1 MASVEV
7 FQFAQFT
14 NLTPPMPPIL
24 RFSPQTIMPDTP
36 DQLYCDISV
45 QNGRIV
51 LPYLDNKRGP
61 IYNGK
66 QVIIVLQLPL
76 VIGPNQLAIEI
87 WGQYGNIT
95 GGATLIA
102 PGETMSVTAFWDES
116 AMVGQWLLNKL
127 A

>member
-45 QNGRIV
+45 QNGQIV
-51 LPYLDNKRGP
+51 LPYLDATRGP

-66 QVIIVLQLPL
+66 EVVIVIQKAGFQLTITLWNP
-76 VIGPNQLAIEI
+76 V
-87 WGQYGNIT
+87 GNILP
-95 GGATLIA
+95 GGATMIA
-102 PGETMSVTAFWDES
+102 LGETVTVTASWDEN
-116 AMVGQWLLNKL
+116 AMVGQWLVNRLV
-127 A
+127 

>member
-14 NLTPPMPPIL
+14 NLSPLVPPIL
-24 RFSPQTIMPDTP
+24 RFSPQTILPDTP
-36 DQLYCDISV
+36 DQLYCDTSA

-51 LPYLDNKRGP
+51 LPYLDSERGP

-66 QVIIVLQLPL
+66 QVIIVLQAA
-76 VIGPNQLAIEI
+76 GPNQLAIEI
-87 WGQYGNIT
+87 WDQYGGIT
-95 GGATLIA
+95 GGATLVA
-102 PGETMSVTAFWDES
+102 PGETWSVTAFWDES
-116 AMVGQWLLNKL
+116 AMVGQWLLNQL